1 MATCKHTATSL
12 VQGEMRSTY
21 KDHNDNDK
29 PFGPFLTVQCDI
41 CGAVLPRVE
50 IDDATLFAWNNGT
63 LKVPVMDYKAYKTA
77 TEREIAHLY
86 RDETTRL
93 ATFAEVARG

>member
-1 MATCKHTATSL
+1 MATCKHGSTSL

-21 KDHNDNDK
+21 KDRDNNDK
-29 PFGPFLTVQCDI
+29 SFGPFLTVQCDI

-63 LKVPVMDYKAYKTA
+63 LKVPALDGHPYRTA
-77 TEREIAHLY
+77 TEAIIRDLY
-86 RDETTRL
+86 AE
-93 ATFAEVARG
+93 EVARLETFAAAVRG